1 MTGNTDPVE
10 KQASKEA
17 TDWFILLKD
26 EPDDAVLR
34 REFEAWRQRSSVNAT
49 AWDAIQQASKA
60 MDTARPVYSDRWA
73 PALAKL
79 RAQTQGEGANDR
91 RPTIVGTRR
100 SADARRPSR
109 GARRGRRRAMQVG
122 GLAAAACFLAL
133 LVGPDLLRDLG
144 ADHATGTAE
153 VRTVKL
159 PDDTAVTLAPESAI
173 AVSYTSAERYVRL
186 LEGEAFF
193 EVTPNAERPFR
204 VAARGVD
211 VAVVGTAFGVR
222 RGDDGTRVAVVE
234 GVVRVSH
241 DGAAPAV
248 AETLVAGQLV
258 QVSWAGQAERS
269 DLPVDRVATWRHNQ
283 LIARDQ
289 PLGAV
294 VDELRRF
301 YAGRIIVTDAALAAR
316 PVTGVYNLADP
327 VAALR
332 GIARAQNAVV
342 RRITPWL
349 VLVSAS

>member
-1 MTGNTDPVE
+1 MTGNTDAVE

-26 EPDDAVLR
+26 DPDDAVLR
-34 REFEAWRQRSSVNAT
+34 REFEAWRQKSPVNAT
-49 AWDAIQQASKA
+49 AWDAVQQASKA
-60 MDTARPVYSDRWA
+60 MDKARPVYADRWA
-73 PALAKL
+73 PPLAKL
-79 RAQTQGEGANDR
+79 RAQAQGEGANDQ
-91 RPTIVGTRR
+91 RPTVVGARR
-100 SADARRPSR
+100 SADAQRPSR
-109 GARRGRRRAMQVG
+109 RARRSRRRAMHFG
-122 GLAAAACFLAL
+122 GLAAAACLMAI
-133 LVGPDLLRDLG
+133 LVGPDLLRDLR

-186 LEGEAFF
+186 LDGEAFF
-193 EVTPNAERPFR
+193 EVTQDMERPFR

-211 VAVVGTAFGVR
+211 VTVLGTAFDVR
-222 RGDDGTRVAVVE
+222 RGDEGARVAVAE

-248 AETLVAGQLV
+248 AETLAAGQLV

-269 DLPVDRVATWRHNQ
+269 DLPVDRVAAWRHNQ

-327 VAALR
+327 IAALR
-332 GIARAQNAVV
+332 GIARAQNAAV

-349 VLVSAS
+349 ILVSAS